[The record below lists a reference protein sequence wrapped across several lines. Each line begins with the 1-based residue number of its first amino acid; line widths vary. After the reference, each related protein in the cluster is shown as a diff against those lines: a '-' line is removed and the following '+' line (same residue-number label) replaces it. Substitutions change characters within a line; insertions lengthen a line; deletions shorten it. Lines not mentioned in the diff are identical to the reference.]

1 MKKIIYSKYSNE
13 RDYKFQIRTD
23 ILRDCSGKKVINKT
37 ALTDS
42 SVKHIENI
50 YNSYLLLNKF
60 YENSPIKIPKCIKK
74 DSNVEIEFVEG
85 RTLEEELDKYYEME
99 KYSEMLEKIKEYKK
113 YISGDS
119 CEFFR
124 KSTEFIEI
132 FGEANL
138 SQSVKAISV
147 SDIDITFSNI
157 IIDEDWYII
166 DYEWTFNFLI
176 PINFIVYR
184 AIKVYVESSEKRH
197 ELINNIGLYK
207 LLGITD
213 SEMKEYEK
221 MEKNFQLYV
230 KGNLMPLNDIYKYL
244 ENYNFNIRE
253 LVERRRTDDY
263 KNYVQVFYDYGDG
276 FSEENSY
283 KFLQERNN
291 EDSIEFDID
300 IPINLKKIRIDP
312 CNNTCIVKINNILGY
327 GKSYYPVKYT
337 TSGINISDDFFGF
350 NDDDPQIILE
360 DIPQNTKKIYI
371 HLCIMD
377 SSKSTVA
384 EICNS
389 LYVKDNE
396 LHENNR
402 MKNLEIEKIKR
413 LVESRNETI
422 ESKNKIIESKNKTIE
437 NIENKLKE
445 HEKLIEE
452 KQEFIDK
459 IQNKL
464 WWKIINK
471 FK

>member
-230 KGNLMPLNDIYKYL
+230 KGNLMPLNDMYQYL
-244 ENYNFNIRE
+244 SNDNFNIRE
-253 LVERRRTDDY
+253 IIAEKRNHDY
-263 KNYVQVFYDYGDG
+263 KKYVQIFYDYGNG

-283 KFLQERNN
+283 TFSPKISKEGSIQFNVDIF
-291 EDSIEFDID
+291 ED
-300 IPINLKKIRIDP
+300 LKKVRIDP
-312 CNNTCIVKINNILGY
+312 CNNTCVVKINDISGY
-327 GKSYYPVKYT
+327 NNTYYPVNYIT
-337 TSGINISDDFFGF
+337 NGINISYKSIAF
-350 NDDDPQIILE
+350 NHDDPQIILE
-360 DIPQNTKKIYI
+360 HIPENTKKIYI
-371 HLCIMD
+371 DICIME
-377 SSKSTVA
+377 SPKSTVV
-384 EICNS
+384 EICKS
-389 LYVKDNE
+389 LVTKDN
-396 LHENNR
+396 HFNENNK
-402 MKNLEIEKIKR
+402 MKEQEIEKINK
-413 LVESRNETI
+413 VVKD
-422 ESKNKIIESKNKTIE
+422 KNDI
-437 NIENKLKE
+437 
-445 HEKLIEE
+445 
-452 KQEFIDK
+452 
-459 IQNKL
+459 IQNKDMIIEDIENRL
-464 WWKIINK
+464 REREILIKEKQDFIDNVQNSMWWKLIDK
-471 FK
+471 FKNNFRK